1 MENTKKM
8 ILIEPEVIER
18 LKSRDT
24 AHEDSLSRLDKEMQN
39 ILKSKKDDRE
49 KWSLYMQILQRYLH
63 FAGEERRPLRL
74 PIMME
79 NEEKHEGTVFKK
91 ESERNDSSV
100 NEDFEDDQHVHGF
113 SIDMIYTPTYIKKL
127 IPKSYRKKAEILLD
141 ILLNNKDKI
150 SWKNDGSLVIDN
162 DIIENSN
169 IVDLVNYS
177 LRSLKRSK
185 PNGWDKFMET
195 LKVIRAP
202 SSCIGNP
209 EAIEHI
215 SNISPN
221 TRRQSSPIIIK
232 SPKISSSDKLKNK
245 NDVWERWNPY

>member
-18 LKSRDT
+18 LKTRDT
-24 AHEDSLSRLDKEMQN
+24 AYEDSLSRLDKEMQN

-74 PIMME
+74 PVIME
-79 NEEKHEGTVFKK
+79 NQEKHDGVVFKN
-91 ESERNDSSV
+91 ESEHNDSSV
-100 NEDFEDDQHVHGF
+100 NEDLEDDQHVHGF
-113 SIDMIYTPTYIKKL
+113 SIDKIYTPTYIKKL

-141 ILLNNKDKI
+141 ILLNNNDKI

-162 DIIENSN
+162 DVVENSN
-169 IVDLVNYS
+169 ILDLVNYA

-185 PNGWDKFMET
+185 PNGWDKFMAT
-195 LKVIRAP
+195 LKVIRVP
-202 SSCIGNP
+202 SNCIGNP
-209 EAIEHI
+209 EAVEHI
-215 SNISPN
+215 SNISPK
-221 TRRQSSPIIIK
+221 TREQSSPVR
-232 SPKISSSDKLKNK
+232 SPKNLSSSRLKKK